1 MVIGFQLEGFLSSS
15 TVFGIRLVLHSLAL
29 LGIVCPYNFFGITTI
44 SWKVTFLSQLVLS
57 PRCEENGL
65 NKTIGSRSRSEKE
78 DQSNMTG

>member
-1 MVIGFQLEGFLSSS
+1 MVIGFQLEGFLSFF
-15 TVFGIRLVLHSLAL
+15 TVFGIRVALHSLAL
-29 LGIVCPYNFFGITTI
+29 FGIYVPI
-44 SWKVTFLSQLVLS
+44 IFLVSPLYHGKSTFLSQLVLS